1 MVRAVKTVAG
11 VGVLLGSAALW
22 LVPVARAATLQN
34 NFASRETVKAAPLMA
49 TGSNVGAGREAG
61 EPVPTAISPAGHTV
75 WLGWEAPS
83 SAYFTFSTCASSI
96 STVIAFYVGS
106 EVSNL
111 SEEQS
116 QASFVGPECSGIG
129 DGITSLFLTG
139 GKVQIMVDG
148 NSFHPAPEPPPVTEG
163 PLTLQI
169 EKTPPPTNDNFVSAA
184 PLDGQI
190 TEEPSG
196 TRSYFADQPG
206 YNYNATKEAG
216 EPKHDGDQGGASAWY
231 TWTAPE
237 SGVARFGLCCG
248 TANLIG
254 VYTGNAVNALTAVG
268 SGKGSAEV
276 AVTAGTTY
284 RVAVDS
290 EFSFFLGGTLDDKF
304 DLTAAM
310 NLAPGPGF
318 GGGSGSPRDT
328 KPPQTTL
335 LKARKGK
342 TPTTRTFTYKSS
354 EAKSTFRCRLDR
366 QPFAPCGSSRT
377 YKNLQPGKHK
387 FEVFAIDAA
396 GNEDASPAVV
406 HFTVPPKQKHHR
418 R

>member
-1 MVRAVKTVAG
+1 MSRVAKAVAG
-11 VGVLLGSAALW
+11 LGALLGCAVLW
-22 LVPVARAATLQN
+22 LAPAAGAATLRD
-34 NFASRETVKAAPLMA
+34 NFASRETVKAAPLTA

-96 STVIAFYVGS
+96 STVVAFYVGS

-116 QASFVGPECSGIG
+116 QASFIGSECSGIR

-148 NSFHPAPEPPPVTEG
+148 NNFYVEPPPPVTEG

-169 EKTPPPTNDNFVSAA
+169 EKTPPPSNDNFVSAA
-184 PLDGQI
+184 PLAGQI
-190 TEEPSG
+190 TEEPNG
-196 TRSYFADQPG
+196 ARSYFAAASG
-206 YNYNATKEAG
+206 YNYNATKETG
-216 EPKHDGDQGGASAWY
+216 EPKHDGDQGGASVWY

-237 SGVARFGLCCG
+237 SGIAHFGLCCG
-248 TANLIG
+248 TVNLIG
-254 VYTGNAVNALTAVG
+254 VYTGNAVNALTPVG

-276 AVTAGTTY
+276 PVTAGTTY

-290 EFSFFLGGTLDDKF
+290 EFNFFLGGTLDEKF
-304 DLTAAM
+304 NLTLGM
-310 NLAPGPGF
+310 QLAPGPGF
-318 GGGSGSPRDT
+318 GGGAGSPADKT
-328 KPPQTTL
+328 PPQTTL
-335 LKARKGK
+335 LRGKKPKKATTK
-342 TPTTRTFTYKSS
+342 TFAYKSS
-354 EAKSTFRCRLDR
+354 EPNSTFRCRLDR
-366 QPFAPCGSSRT
+366 QPFARCGSSKT
-377 YKNLQPGKHK
+377 YRNLKPGKHK
-387 FEVFAIDAA
+387 FEAFAVDAA
-396 GNEDASPAVV
+396 GNRDATPVV
-406 HFTVPPKQKHHR
+406 VRFTVPRKQKHHR

>member
-1 MVRAVKTVAG
+1 MVRVAKTVAG
-11 VGVLLGSAALW
+11 VGVLFGCAALW
-22 LVPVARAATLQN
+22 LVPVAGAATLQN
-34 NFASRETVKAAPLMA
+34 NFASRETVKAAPLTA

-61 EPVPTAISPAGHTV
+61 EPVPTALSPAGHTV

-106 EVSNL
+106 EVNNL

-116 QASFVGPECSGIG
+116 QASFVGPECSGIR

-148 NSFHPAPEPPPVTEG
+148 NSFHPATEPPPVTEG

-169 EKTPPPTNDNFVSAA
+169 EKTPPPPNDNFANAA
-184 PLDGQI
+184 PLTGQI
-190 TEEPSG
+190 TEEPNG
-196 TRSYFADQPG
+196 TRSYFGDQSG
-206 YNYNATKEAG
+206 YNYNATKETG
-216 EPKHDGDQGGASAWY
+216 EPKHDGDQGGASVWY

-248 TANLIG
+248 ATTLLG
-254 VYTGNAVNALTAVG
+254 VYTGNAVNALTPVG
-268 SGKGSAEV
+268 SGKGSVEV
-276 AVTAGTTY
+276 PVTAGVTY

-290 EFSFFLGGTLDDKF
+290 EFQFFLGTPIDDKF
-304 DLTAAM
+304 DLTMAE

-318 GGGSGSPRDT
+318 GGGGGAGDT
-328 KPPQTTL
+328 TPPQTTL
-335 LKARKGK
+335 LRGK
-342 TPTTRTFTYKSS
+342 KSKKPTTRTFTYKSS
-354 EAKSTFRCRLDR
+354 EPKSTFRCRLDR
-366 QPFAPCGSSRT
+366 QPFAPCGSSKT
-377 YKNLQPGKHK
+377 YKNLKPGKHK

-396 GNEDASPAVV
+396 GNKDSSPVVV
-406 HFTVPPKQKHHR
+406 HFTVPQKHKHHR